1 MAKEDQRIRF
11 VGKLDPP
18 EEVPAEVIAHF
29 WSEWTDD
36 EAPLNERKVYLMASH
51 AFLEKYEVRKKI

>member
-1 MAKEDQRIRF
+1 MDNQRIRY
-11 VGKLDPP
+11 VGSKDFP

-51 AFLEKYEVRKKI
+51 AFLQKYEVRKKI